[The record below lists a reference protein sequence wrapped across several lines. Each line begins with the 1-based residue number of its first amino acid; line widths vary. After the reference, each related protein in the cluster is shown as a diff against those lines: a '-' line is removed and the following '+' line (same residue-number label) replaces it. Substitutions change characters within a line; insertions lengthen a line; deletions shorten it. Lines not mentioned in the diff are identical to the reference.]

1 MLAVTGNK
9 ESNELLIVYQA
20 TLMPTKAI
28 LYNYGMVLEV
38 FPKSTQEFIDR
49 ILFISQAHSL
59 IDCQTRMK

>member
-9 ESNELLIVYQA
+9 ESNEVLIVYQA

-28 LYNYGMVLEV
+28 LYNGMVLEV